1 MNSHDSY
8 ERLFYFRDQLKM
20 EKKKIIDLRRL
31 IASKNEKLLRWMPR
45 FVLRYLERIIH
56 QDEIN
61 TLLEKAGELK
71 DAEFSDAIMEEFKIK
86 ISSSG
91 LENIPKTGPLII
103 VLNHPLGGMDALAL
117 ISLLKNHRPDLRFIV
132 NDILMNLE
140 NLSGLFI
147 GINKHGINKKNV
159 REDIDKAFK
168 SEHAICIFPAGLVSR
183 KINGLVQD
191 LEWKRTFVTYARS
204 LDRTVIPIKIDGQ
217 LSPFFYRLSRL
228 RRFFRIKA
236 NIEMLY
242 LADELFK
249 QRNKTL
255 TFTVGK
261 AIKMNQF
268 DTSRTDKE
276 VASEIRKI
284 VHELRP

>member
-1 MNSHDSY
+1 M
-8 ERLFYFRDQLKM
+8 FYFRDQLKM
-20 EKKKIIDLRRL
+20 EKKKTIDLRRL
-31 IASKNEKLLRWMPR
+31 IASKNEKLLRWMPG

-61 TLLEKAGELK
+61 NLLERAGDIK
-71 DAEFSDAIMEEFKIK
+71 DAEFSDAAMEEFNIT

-140 NLSGLFI
+140 NLNGLFV

-159 REDIDKAFK
+159 REDIEKAFK

-255 TFTVGK
+255 TFTVGQ

-268 DTSRTDKE
+268 DTSLTDKE

>member
-1 MNSHDSY
+1 M
-8 ERLFYFRDQLKM
+8 FYFRDQLKM
-20 EKKKIIDLRRL
+20 EKKKTIDLRRL
-31 IASKNEKLLRWMPR
+31 IASKNEKLLRWMPG
-45 FVLRYLERIIH
+45 FVLRYLERVIH

-71 DAEFSDAIMEEFKIK
+71 DAEFSDAVMEEFKIT

-140 NLSGLFI
+140 NLNGLFV

-159 REDIDKAFK
+159 REDIEKAFN

-217 LSPFFYRLSRL
+217 LSPFFYRLSRV

-255 TFTVGK
+255 TFTVGQ

-268 DTSRTDKE
+268 DTSLTDKE

>member
-1 MNSHDSY
+1 
-8 ERLFYFRDQLKM
+8 LFYFRDQLKM

-71 DAEFSDAIMEEFKIK
+71 DAEFSDAVMEEFKIT

-140 NLSGLFI
+140 NLNGLFI

-159 REDIDKAFK
+159 REDIEKAFN

-204 LDRTVIPIKIDGQ
+204 LDRAVIPVKIDGQ

-261 AIKMNQF
+261 VIKMNQF
-268 DTSRTDKE
+268 DTSLTDKE

>member
-1 MNSHDSY
+1 M
-8 ERLFYFRDQLKM
+8 FYFRDQLKM
-20 EKKKIIDLRRL
+20 EKKKTIDLRRL
-31 IASKNEKLLRWMPR
+31 IASKNEKLLRWMPG
-45 FVLRYLERIIH
+45 FVLRYLERVIH

-71 DAEFSDAIMEEFKIK
+71 DAEFSDAVMEEFNLT

-159 REDIDKAFK
+159 REDIEKAFN

-255 TFTVGK
+255 TFTVGQ

-268 DTSRTDKE
+268 DTSLTDKE

>member
-1 MNSHDSY
+1 M
-8 ERLFYFRDQLKM
+8 FYFRDQLKM
-20 EKKKIIDLRRL
+20 EKKKTIDLRRL
-31 IASKNEKLLRWMPR
+31 IASKNEKLLRWMPG
-45 FVLRYLERIIH
+45 FVLRYLERVIH

-71 DAEFSDAIMEEFKIK
+71 DAEFSDAVMEEFKIT

-159 REDIDKAFK
+159 REDIEKAFN

-255 TFTVGK
+255 TFTVGQ

-268 DTSRTDKE
+268 DTSLTDKE

>member
-1 MNSHDSY
+1 M
-8 ERLFYFRDQLKM
+8 FYFRDQLKM
-20 EKKKIIDLRRL
+20 EKKKTIDLKRL
-31 IASKNEKLLRWMPR
+31 IASKNKKLLRWMPG
-45 FVLRYLERIIH
+45 FLLRYLERVIH

-61 TLLEKAGELK
+61 ALLEKAGDIK
-71 DAEFSDAIMEEFKIK
+71 DAEFSDAAMEEFNIT

-140 NLSGLFI
+140 NLSGLFV

-159 REDIDKAFK
+159 REDIEKAFK

-217 LSPFFYRLSRL
+217 LSPFFYRLSRV

-255 TFTVGK
+255 TFTVGQ
-261 AIKMNQF
+261 AINMNQF
-268 DTSRTDKE
+268 DTSLTDKE

>member
-1 MNSHDSY
+1 M
-8 ERLFYFRDQLKM
+8 FYFRDQLKM
-20 EKKKIIDLRRL
+20 EKKKTIDLRRL
-31 IASKNEKLLRWMPR
+31 IASKNEKLLRWMPG
-45 FVLRYLERIIH
+45 FVLRYLERVIH

-71 DAEFSDAIMEEFKIK
+71 DAEFSDAVMEEFNLT

-159 REDIDKAFK
+159 REEIEKAFK

-191 LEWKRTFVTYARS
+191 LDWKRTFVTYARS

-217 LSPFFYRLSRL
+217 LSPFFYRLSRV

-255 TFTVGK
+255 TFTVGQ

-268 DTSRTDKE
+268 DTSLTDKE

>member
-1 MNSHDSY
+1 M
-8 ERLFYFRDQLKM
+8 FYFRDQLKM
-20 EKKKIIDLRRL
+20 EKKKTIDLRRL
-31 IASKNEKLLRWMPR
+31 IASKNEKLLRWMPG
-45 FVLRYLERIIH
+45 FVLRYLERVIH

-71 DAEFSDAIMEEFKIK
+71 DAEFSDAVMEEFNLT

-159 REDIDKAFK
+159 REEIEKAFN

-255 TFTVGK
+255 TFTVGQ

-268 DTSRTDKE
+268 DTSLTDKE

>member
-1 MNSHDSY
+1 M
-8 ERLFYFRDQLKM
+8 FYFRNQLKM
-20 EKKKIIDLRRL
+20 EKKKTIDLRRL
-31 IASKNEKLLRWMPR
+31 IASKNEKLLRWMPG
-45 FVLRYLERIIH
+45 FVLRYLERVIH

-61 TLLEKAGELK
+61 TFLEKAGELK
-71 DAEFSDAIMEEFKIK
+71 DAEFSDAVMEEFKIT
-86 ISSSG
+86 ISSTG

-159 REDIDKAFK
+159 REDIEKAFK

-191 LEWKRTFVTYARS
+191 LDWKRTFVTYARS

-255 TFTVGK
+255 TFTVGQ

-268 DTSRTDKE
+268 DTSLTDKE

-284 VHELRP
+284 VHELTGHQ

>member
-1 MNSHDSY
+1 M
-8 ERLFYFRDQLKM
+8 FYFRDQLKM
-20 EKKKIIDLRRL
+20 ERKKTIDLRRL
-31 IASKNEKLLRWMPR
+31 IASKNEKLLRWMPG
-45 FVLRYLERIIH
+45 FVLRYLERVIH

-71 DAEFSDAIMEEFKIK
+71 DAEFSDAVMEEFKIT

-159 REDIDKAFK
+159 REDIEKAFK

-217 LSPFFYRLSRL
+217 LSPFFYRLSRV
-228 RRFFRIKA
+228 RTFFRIKA

-255 TFTVGK
+255 TFTVGQ

-268 DTSRTDKE
+268 DTSLTDKE

>member
-1 MNSHDSY
+1 M
-8 ERLFYFRDQLKM
+8 FYFRNQLKM
-20 EKKKIIDLRRL
+20 EKKKTIDLRRL
-31 IASKNEKLLRWMPR
+31 IASKNEKLLRWMPG
-45 FVLRYLERIIH
+45 FVLRYLERVIH

-71 DAEFSDAIMEEFKIK
+71 DAEFSDAVMEEFNLT
-86 ISSSG
+86 ISSTG

-159 REDIDKAFK
+159 REDIEKAFN

-255 TFTVGK
+255 TFTVGQ

-268 DTSRTDKE
+268 DTSLTDKE

>member
-1 MNSHDSY
+1 M
-8 ERLFYFRDQLKM
+8 FYFRDQLKM
-20 EKKKIIDLRRL
+20 EKKKTIDLRRL
-31 IASKNEKLLRWMPR
+31 IASKNEKLLRWMPG
-45 FVLRYLERIIH
+45 FVLRYLERVIH

-71 DAEFSDAIMEEFKIK
+71 DAEFSDAAMEEFNIT

-159 REDIDKAFK
+159 REDIEKAFK

-255 TFTVGK
+255 TFTVGQ

-268 DTSRTDKE
+268 DTSLTDKE

>member
-1 MNSHDSY
+1 M
-8 ERLFYFRDQLKM
+8 FYFRDQLKM
-20 EKKKIIDLRRL
+20 EKKKTIDLRRL
-31 IASKNEKLLRWMPR
+31 IASKNEKLLRWMPG
-45 FVLRYLERIIH
+45 FVLRYLERVIH

-71 DAEFSDAIMEEFKIK
+71 DAEFSDAVMEEFKIT

-140 NLSGLFI
+140 NLNGLFV

-159 REDIDKAFK
+159 REDIEKAFK

-191 LEWKRTFVTYARS
+191 LDWKRTFVTYARS
-204 LDRTVIPIKIDGQ
+204 LDRTVIPVKIDGQ

-255 TFTVGK
+255 TFTVGQ

-268 DTSRTDKE
+268 DTSLTDKE

>member
-1 MNSHDSY
+1 M
-8 ERLFYFRDQLKM
+8 FYFRDQLKM
-20 EKKKIIDLRRL
+20 EKKKTIDLRRL
-31 IASKNEKLLRWMPR
+31 IASKNEKLLRWMPG
-45 FVLRYLERIIH
+45 FVLRYLERVIH

-71 DAEFSDAIMEEFKIK
+71 DAEFSDAVMEEFNLT
-86 ISSSG
+86 ISSTG

-159 REDIDKAFK
+159 REEIEKAFN

-191 LEWKRTFVTYARS
+191 LDWKRTFVTYARS

-255 TFTVGK
+255 TFTVGQ

-268 DTSRTDKE
+268 DTSLTDKE

>member
-1 MNSHDSY
+1 M
-8 ERLFYFRDQLKM
+8 FYFRDQLKM
-20 EKKKIIDLRRL
+20 EKKKTIDLKRL
-31 IASKNEKLLRWMPR
+31 IASKNKKLLRWMPG
-45 FVLRYLERIIH
+45 FLLRYLERVIH

-61 TLLEKAGELK
+61 ALLEKAGDIK
-71 DAEFSDAIMEEFKIK
+71 DAEFSDAAMEEFNIT

-140 NLSGLFI
+140 NLSGLFV

-159 REDIDKAFK
+159 REDIEKAFN

-217 LSPFFYRLSRL
+217 LSPFFYRLSRV

-255 TFTVGK
+255 TFTVGQ

-268 DTSRTDKE
+268 DTSLTDKE

>member
-1 MNSHDSY
+1 M
-8 ERLFYFRDQLKM
+8 FYFRDQLKM

-31 IASKNEKLLRWMPR
+31 IASKNEKLLRWMPG
-45 FVLRYLERIIH
+45 FVLRYLERVIH

-71 DAEFSDAIMEEFKIK
+71 DAEFSDAAMEEFNIT

-117 ISLLKNHRPDLRFIV
+117 ISLLKNHRSDLRFIV
-132 NDILMNLE
+132 NDILMNIE

-159 REDIDKAFK
+159 REDIEKAFK
-168 SEHAICIFPAGLVSR
+168 SEHAICIFPAVLVSR
-183 KINGLVQD
+183 KINGIVQD

-217 LSPFFYRLSRL
+217 LSPFFYRLSRV

-255 TFTVGK
+255 TYTVGQ

-268 DTSRTDKE
+268 DISLTDKE

>member
-1 MNSHDSY
+1 M
-8 ERLFYFRDQLKM
+8 FYFRDQLKM
-20 EKKKIIDLRRL
+20 EKKKTIDLRRL
-31 IASKNEKLLRWMPR
+31 IASKNQKLLRWMPG
-45 FVLRYLERIIH
+45 FVLRYLERVIH

-71 DAEFSDAIMEEFKIK
+71 DAEFSDAVMEEFKIT

-140 NLSGLFI
+140 NLSGLFV

-159 REDIDKAFK
+159 REDIEKAFK

-255 TFTVGK
+255 TFTVGQ

-268 DTSRTDKE
+268 DTSLTDKE

>member
-1 MNSHDSY
+1 
-8 ERLFYFRDQLKM
+8 M

-61 TLLEKAGELK
+61 TLLEKAGDIK
-71 DAEFSDAIMEEFKIK
+71 DAEFSDSVMEEFKIT

-91 LENIPKTGPLII
+91 LKNIPKTGPLII

-140 NLSGLFI
+140 NLNGLFI

-159 REDIDKAFK
+159 REDIEKAFK

-204 LDRTVIPIKIDGQ
+204 LDRIFIPIKIDGQ

-268 DTSRTDKE
+268 DTSLTDKE

>member
-1 MNSHDSY
+1 MI
-8 ERLFYFRDQLKM
+8 YFRDQLKM
-20 EKKKIIDLRRL
+20 EKKKTIDLRRL
-31 IASKNEKLLRWMPR
+31 IASKNEKLLRWMPG
-45 FVLRYLERIIH
+45 FVLRYLERVIH

-71 DAEFSDAIMEEFKIK
+71 DAEFSDAVMEEFNLT

-159 REDIDKAFK
+159 REEIEKAFN

-191 LEWKRTFVTYARS
+191 LDWKRTFVTYARS

-255 TFTVGK
+255 TFTVGQ

-268 DTSRTDKE
+268 DTSLTDKE

>member
-1 MNSHDSY
+1 M
-8 ERLFYFRDQLKM
+8 FYFRDQLKM

-140 NLSGLFI
+140 NLNGLFI

-268 DTSRTDKE
+268 DTSLTDKE

>member
-1 MNSHDSY
+1 
-8 ERLFYFRDQLKM
+8 M
-20 EKKKIIDLRRL
+20 EKKKTIDLRRL
-31 IASKNEKLLRWMPR
+31 IASKNEKLLRWMPG
-45 FVLRYLERIIH
+45 FVLRYLERVIH
-56 QDEIN
+56 QAEIN
-61 TLLEKAGELK
+61 ALLEKAGELK
-71 DAEFSDAIMEEFKIK
+71 DAEFSDAAMEEFNIT

-159 REDIDKAFK
+159 REDIEKAFK

-217 LSPFFYRLSRL
+217 LSPFFYRLSRV

-255 TFTVGK
+255 TFTVGQ

-268 DTSRTDKE
+268 DTSLTDKE

>member
-1 MNSHDSY
+1 M
-8 ERLFYFRDQLKM
+8 FYFRDQLKM
-20 EKKKIIDLRRL
+20 EKKKTIDLRRL
-31 IASKNEKLLRWMPR
+31 IASKNEKLLRWMPG
-45 FVLRYLERIIH
+45 FVLRYLERVIH

-71 DAEFSDAIMEEFKIK
+71 DAEFSDAVMEEFNIT

-140 NLSGLFI
+140 NLSGLFV

-159 REDIDKAFK
+159 REDIEKAFK

-217 LSPFFYRLSRL
+217 LSPFFYRLSRV

-255 TFTVGK
+255 TFTVGQ

-268 DTSRTDKE
+268 DTSLTDKE

>member
-1 MNSHDSY
+1 M
-8 ERLFYFRDQLKM
+8 FYFRNQLKM
-20 EKKKIIDLRRL
+20 KKKKTIDLRRL
-31 IASKNEKLLRWMPR
+31 IASKNEKLLRWMPG
-45 FVLRYLERIIH
+45 FVLRYLERVIH

-71 DAEFSDAIMEEFKIK
+71 DAEFSDAVMEEFNLT

-159 REDIDKAFK
+159 REDIEKAFN

-255 TFTVGK
+255 TFTVGQ

-268 DTSRTDKE
+268 DTSLTDKE

>member
-1 MNSHDSY
+1 M
-8 ERLFYFRDQLKM
+8 FYFRDQLKM
-20 EKKKIIDLRRL
+20 EKKKTIDLRRL
-31 IASKNEKLLRWMPR
+31 IASKNEKLLRWMPG
-45 FVLRYLERIIH
+45 FVLRYLERVIH

-71 DAEFSDAIMEEFKIK
+71 DAEFSDAVMEEFNLT
-86 ISSSG
+86 ISSTG

-140 NLSGLFI
+140 NLNGLFV

-159 REDIDKAFK
+159 REDIEKAFN

-191 LEWKRTFVTYARS
+191 LDWKRTFVTYARS

-217 LSPFFYRLSRL
+217 LSPFFYRLSRV

-255 TFTVGK
+255 TFTVGQ

-268 DTSRTDKE
+268 DTSLTDKE